1 MQGGRSNRDPFSDF
15 GDPFGAFG
23 GHRSLLSSFFGGR
36 DPFDDPFFTQR
47 ENKHWQYINGHNRFH
62 DIEQQP
68 QTHSFTFQS
77 STMTYGGP
85 NGSYYTSLKST
96 RTGSDGLTI
105 EESKEADSVS
115 RQATHRIS
123 RGLHNTLFVQDT
135 LTRKLNSDGKVDTM
149 QTCIIFKKVWTGT
162 LDELAVFEEAWK
174 GNARRCLPGWSGSF
188 SGLDNMGASSG
199 GQNAQGS
206 RGDWALPS
214 TEHWNGAVADARD
227 RAGSSRMQHSGRM
240 KSSSDIKGKSG
251 YAGGRTRD

>member
-123 RGLHNTLFVQDT
+123 RGLHNTLFVQVT

-149 QTCIIFKKVWTGT
+149 QTCIIFKKMNLLFSKKLGREMP
-162 LDELAVFEEAWK
+162 D
-174 GNARRCLPGWSGSF
+174 GLPGWSGSF
-188 SGLDNMGASSG
+188 SGLDNMECTGK
-199 GQNAQGS
+199 QGN
-206 RGDWALPS
+206 WALPS

>member
-1 MQGGRSNRDPFSDF
+1 
-15 GDPFGAFG
+15 
-23 GHRSLLSSFFGGR
+23 
-36 DPFDDPFFTQR
+36 
-47 ENKHWQYINGHNRFH
+47 
-62 DIEQQP
+62 
-68 QTHSFTFQS
+68 
-77 STMTYGGP
+77 MTYGGP

-96 RTGSDGLTI
+96 RTGSDGG
-105 EESKEADSVS
+105 
-115 RQATHRIS
+115 H
-123 RGLHNTLFVQDT
+123 T

-149 QTCIIFKKVWTGT
+149 QT
-162 LDELAVFEEAWK
+162 LHNLQEDELAVFEEAWK